1 MKRKNE
7 EEEEESSDDDFGP
20 KAIVEEEPK
29 RKKRRVLEFEKV
41 YLEAL
46 PSGQMYETSYMHR
59 DVVTHVVVSQATDFV
74 ITGSADG
81 HIKFWKKMPEGIE
94 FVKHYKSHNGPITSL
109 SLSVDQLQLCTS
121 SSKDKCMK
129 FYDVRSFDMIAVLN
143 LNFSPGTTAFVSRK
157 NALMSRVAVADTDSS
172 VIHIVSPSSTRRF

>member
-1 MKRKNE
+1 MFPSYKKNSQSSHIIYISKNTKSSKREKNQEFKRKNE
-7 EEEEESSDDDFGP
+7 TKERRGRGESSGDLEL
-20 KAIVEEEPK
+20 AIVEEEPK

-129 FYDVRSFDMIAVLN
+129 FY
-143 LNFSPGTTAFVSRK
+143 
-157 NALMSRVAVADTDSS
+157 
-172 VIHIVSPSSTRRF
+172 

>member
-81 HIKFWKKMPEGIE
+81 HIKFWKKMIKLIDVCWNE
-94 FVKHYKSHNGPITSL
+94 
-109 SLSVDQLQLCTS
+109 
-121 SSKDKCMK
+121 MK
-129 FYDVRSFDMIAVLN
+129 FHFIRAKKNILLKLWDLSGAQDCKSCR
-143 LNFSPGTTAFVSRK
+143 PRK
-157 NALMSRVAVADTDSS
+157 MLKNDS
-172 VIHIVSPSSTRRF
+172 